1 MIIPEKNTYAYTVA
15 GSRKAASFQDCLN
28 LSFVVK
34 EVNMKEMTTE
44 TMLATS
50 YQVLRQEQVAT
61 LNKETN
67 VMAYYISAM
76 GVICGFGLNALQQD
90 PVNVRIVS
98 IIFGVLIPSGSSFF
112 GAIWLD
118 CIFRQLRLGNYLFEL
133 EKVMLRCEEVN
144 AIDGWERFC
153 VERNNNRIVL
163 FCSRSVYYFS
173 LALFI
178 LLPVFSVLFVHEMIK
193 MPFYGWEIC
202 SAVAYA
208 FFLVFCF
215 ISCYSIKH
223 LYPCEGKNISAT
235 ERIIDENGPISPI

>member
-1 MIIPEKNTYAYTVA
+1 MA

-50 YQVLRQEQVAT
+50 HQVLRQEQVAT

-118 CIFRQLRLGNYLFEL
+118 CIFRQLRLGNYLYQL
-133 EKVMLRCEEVN
+133 ENVMLQCEELDN
-144 AIDGWERFC
+144 AYGWEHFC
-153 VERNNNRIVL
+153 VERNQKRIVL

-178 LLPVFSVLFVHEMIK
+178 LLPVFSVIFVHDMIK
-193 MPFYGWEIC
+193 MPFYGWEMC
-202 SAVAYA
+202 SAIAYA
-208 FFLVFCF
+208 FFLVFCV
-215 ISCYSIKH
+215 ISCVSIKQ
-223 LYPCEGKNISAT
+223 LDPGKRNRLAT
-235 ERIIDENGPISPI
+235 QAENPNENEPICPI

>member
-1 MIIPEKNTYAYTVA
+1 
-15 GSRKAASFQDCLN
+15 
-28 LSFVVK
+28 
-34 EVNMKEMTTE
+34 MKEMTTE
-44 TMLATS
+44 TILATS

-90 PVNVRIVS
+90 SVDARIVS

-118 CIFRQLRLGNYLFEL
+118 CVFRQLRLGNYLFEL
-133 EKVMLRCEEVN
+133 EKVMHRSEEVR
-144 AIDGWERFC
+144 AIYGWEHFC
-153 VERNNNRIVL
+153 AERNNKRIVS
-163 FCSRSVYYFS
+163 FCSKSAYYFC

-178 LLPVFSVLFVHEMIK
+178 LLPVFSVIFVHDMIK

-208 FFLVFCF
+208 LFLVFCF
-215 ISCYSIKH
+215 IACVSIKQ
-223 LYPCEGKNISAT
+223 LNPGKKRKCLAT
-235 ERIIDENGPISPI
+235 QAENPDENEPIYPI

>member
-50 YQVLRQEQVAT
+50 QQVLRQEQVAT

-118 CIFRQLRLGNYLFEL
+118 CIFRQLRLGNYLYQL
-133 EKVMLRCEEVN
+133 ENVMLQCEELDN
-144 AIDGWERFC
+144 AYGWEHFC
-153 VERNNNRIVL
+153 VERNQKRIVL

-178 LLPVFSVLFVHEMIK
+178 LLPVFSVIFVHDMIK
-193 MPFYGWEIC
+193 MPFYGWEMC
-202 SAVAYA
+202 SAIAYA
-208 FFLVFCF
+208 FFLVFCV
-215 ISCYSIKH
+215 ISCVSIKQ
-223 LYPCEGKNISAT
+223 LDPGKRNRLAT
-235 ERIIDENGPISPI
+235 QAENPNENEPICPI

>member
-1 MIIPEKNTYAYTVA
+1 MIIPEKNTYAYTVV

-118 CIFRQLRLGNYLFEL
+118 CIFRQLRLGNYLYQL
-133 EKVMLRCEEVN
+133 ENVMLQYEELDN
-144 AIDGWERFC
+144 AYGWEHFC
-153 VERNNNRIVL
+153 VERNQKRIVL

-178 LLPVFSVLFVHEMIK
+178 LLPLFSVVFVHVMIET
-193 MPFYGWEIC
+193 PLYSWEIC
-202 SAVAYA
+202 SIAAYV

-215 ISCYSIKH
+215 IACISIRH
-223 LYPCEGKNISAT
+223 LYPSEKKSFKTKT
-235 ERIIDENGPISPI
+235 EKLDESDMICPI

>member
-1 MIIPEKNTYAYTVA
+1 MEK
-15 GSRKAASFQDCLN
+15 
-28 LSFVVK
+28 
-34 EVNMKEMTTE
+34 MTTD
-44 TMLATS
+44 TMLAAS

-90 PVNVRIVS
+90 PVDVRIVS

-118 CIFRQLRLGNYLFEL
+118 CVFRQLRLGNYLFEL
-133 EKVMLRCEEVN
+133 EKVTLPCEEVH
-144 AIDGWERFC
+144 AIYGWEHFC
-153 VERNNNRIVL
+153 VERNNKWIVL

-178 LLPVFSVLFVHEMIK
+178 LLPVFSVIFVHKMIK
-193 MPFYGWEIC
+193 MPFYGWETC

-208 FFLVFCF
+208 LFLVFCF
-215 ISCYSIKH
+215 ISCCSIKH
-223 LYPCEGKNISAT
+223 LYPNEEKNIGT
-235 ERIIDENGPISPI
+235 NEGIMDENDPICPI